1 MKKSEIST
9 IARANGAKCSA
20 AAIARYVEETK
31 RKLLHV
37 YGFKMV
43 ECNAKDS
50 IADVALSQDLS
61 SQGRPDMFLLLNA
74 LSVPKPVR
82 PRGEGGAGGAA
93 AAADDDDDRVGVAT
107 SRLLAMPLS
116 VPPAPAPVDFHL
128 AMLVMSIVVLER

>member
-1 MKKSEIST
+1 
-9 IARANGAKCSA
+9 
-20 AAIARYVEETK
+20 
-31 RKLLHV
+31 
-37 YGFKMV
+37 MV

-93 AAADDDDDRVGVAT
+93 AADDDDDRVGVAT
-107 SRLLAMPLS
+107 SRLLATQLS

-128 AMLVMSIVVLER
+128 ALLVMSIVVLER